1 MSELKGKVVR
11 GTIWALLERFSN
23 QLVLF
28 VVSLILARLLSPQ
41 DYGTVALLGIFT
53 AIAGVLAT
61 SGFGN
66 ALIQKKNADELDY
79 NSVFYFS
86 LVLSG
91 TMYAALFFSAP
102 YIADFYKV
110 DELCPILRVTALC
123 LVFNAINS
131 IQNAELNRKLL
142 FHLSFRISLIS
153 TVASAAVGI
162 SMAYLGYG
170 PWALVWSGITGGV
183 AGVVTRWFFIAWRP
197 KLMFSFAA
205 LGPLFR
211 YGWKMMVSALLD
223 TGVNNL
229 YGLIIGKFYS
239 RTDLAFVNKG
249 RHAPELLMN
258 NVNGTLAT
266 VAFPALAQMQD
277 DRIRVREAMRRM
289 MICSSFVVLPL
300 MAVSAVAAERVIP
313 FLYGDQWSES
323 VPYMQLACFTF
334 ALWPFHT
341 VNLQGIQAIGR
352 SDVFLKLEVIK
363 KVMGVSVLV
372 IFIPH
377 GVMAYMAAAAFIC
390 GPLGV
395 MINAWPNRKLLDYT
409 IGMQIR
415 DIASIAAL
423 SIIAAVPVLF
433 LGFCFHGSSAWELF
447 IVLALQGSVFAA
459 LYVTMSLLFKTRPTR
474 ECFRI
479 LQPMLSRK
487 FPIFT
492 QKLAAY
498 VLIRRHKGTE
508 K

>member
-11 GTIWALLERFSN
+11 GTVWALLERFSN

-28 VVSLILARLLSPQ
+28 VVGLILARMLTPE

-53 AIAGVLAT
+53 AIASVLAT

-91 TMYAALFFSAP
+91 TMYAVLFFSAP
-102 YIADFYKV
+102 YIANFYKV
-110 DELCPILRVTALC
+110 DELCPILRVTALS

-131 IQNAELNRKLL
+131 IQNAELHRKLL

-153 TVASAAVGI
+153 TFASAGVGI
-162 SMAYLGYG
+162 AMAYLGYG
-170 PWALVWSGITGGV
+170 TWALVWSGITGGV
-183 AGVVTRWFFIAWRP
+183 TGVITRWFFIAWRP
-197 KLMFSFAA
+197 RLMFSFTA

-239 RTDLAFVNKG
+239 CADLAFVNKG
-249 RHAPELLMN
+249 RHPPALLMN

-266 VAFPALAQMQD
+266 VALPALAQMQD
-277 DRIRVREAMRRM
+277 DRHRVREAMRRM
-289 MICSSFVVLPL
+289 MICSSFVVFPL
-300 MAVSAVAAERVIP
+300 MAMSAVIAERAIP
-313 FLYGDQWSES
+313 FLYGDQWGEA

-352 SDVFLKLEVIK
+352 SDVFLKLEIIK
-363 KVMGVSVLV
+363 KVMGVSVLL

-377 GVMAYMAAAAFIC
+377 GVIAYMAASAFIC

-395 MINAWPNRKLLDYT
+395 LINAWPNRRLLDYT
-409 IGMQIR
+409 VGMQIK
-415 DIASIAAL
+415 DIASIAVL
-423 SIIAAVPVLF
+423 SVVAVMPAF
-433 LGFCFHGSSAWELF
+433 LVGFCFHGHSAIELF
-447 IVLALQGSVFAA
+447 LVLTFQCILCAGV
-459 LYVTMSLLFKTRPTR
+459 YVLLSLLFKTRPTR
-474 ECFRI
+474 ECFKI
-479 LQPMLSRK
+479 IQPSLSRK
-487 FPIFT
+487 FP
-492 QKLAAY
+492 KLT
-498 VLIRRHKGTE
+498 IRMQGYLFGV
-508 K
+508 

>member
-1 MSELKGKVVR
+1 MSELKGKVIR
-11 GTIWALLERFSN
+11 GTVWAMLERFSN

-28 VVSLILARLLSPQ
+28 IVSLILARLLSPQ

-53 AIAGVLAT
+53 AIAGVLVT

-91 TMYAALFFSAP
+91 LMYMVLFFSAP
-102 YIADFYKV
+102 HIANFYEI
-110 DELCPILRVTALC
+110 DELCPILRVTAFT

-131 IQNAELNRKLL
+131 IQNAELHRKLL

-153 TVASAAVGI
+153 TIAAAVVGI

-170 PWALVWSGITGGV
+170 PWALVWSCITGGV
-183 AGVVTRWFFIAWRP
+183 AGVITRWFFIAWRP
-197 KLMFSFAA
+197 RLMFSFGA

-239 RTDLAFVNKG
+239 RADLAFVNKG

-266 VAFPALAQMQD
+266 VTFPALSQMQD

-289 MICSSFVVLPL
+289 MICSSFVVFPL

-323 VPYMQLACFTF
+323 VPYMQLA
-334 ALWPFHT
+334 
-341 VNLQGIQAIGR
+341 
-352 SDVFLKLEVIK
+352 
-363 KVMGVSVLV
+363 
-372 IFIPH
+372 
-377 GVMAYMAAAAFIC
+377 
-390 GPLGV
+390 
-395 MINAWPNRKLLDYT
+395 
-409 IGMQIR
+409 
-415 DIASIAAL
+415 
-423 SIIAAVPVLF
+423 
-433 LGFCFHGSSAWELF
+433 
-447 IVLALQGSVFAA
+447 
-459 LYVTMSLLFKTRPTR
+459 
-474 ECFRI
+474 
-479 LQPMLSRK
+479 
-487 FPIFT
+487 
-492 QKLAAY
+492 
-498 VLIRRHKGTE
+498 
-508 K
+508 